1 MLITND
7 VRDDGFGAQ
16 YQSIIWSILFAEVNG
31 HTFYYSPI
39 RYMCSDISDN
49 KKFIENA
56 EKLMNIKDY
65 YPYVYDVYS
74 LANHTVYALK
84 APLFFKEIETNMEHF
99 HNSKSFEKIKFLF
112 YMNNKNP
119 YDTNIINIAV
129 HIRRPVSFD
138 TRIEGAN
145 IPDSY
150 FLRCMENA
158 LYLYSSEKKQV
169 LFHIYSQGKEEKFQI
184 YKKFPVQFHL
194 EDDTF
199 SSFIGMV
206 YADLLIISPS
216 SFSYTAGLLSNG
228 KVVYKPFWHPPRSH
242 WLMMN

>member
-31 HTFYYSPI
+31 HTFYYCPI

-49 KKFIENA
+49 KKFIEDA
-56 EKLMNIKDY
+56 EKTMNIIHN

-84 APLFFKEIETNMEHF
+84 APLFFKEIETNMEYF
-99 HNSKSFEKIKFLF
+99 HNSQSFEKIKQLF
-112 YMNNKNP
+112 YANNKSP
-119 YDTNIINIAV
+119 YNNNIINIAV

-138 TRIEGAN
+138 TRIEGTN
-145 IPDSY
+145 TSDEY
-150 FLRCMENA
+150 FLQSMQTAQRF
-158 LYLYSSEKKQV
+158 YSEEKKQI
-169 LFHIYSQGKEEKFQI
+169 LFHIYSQGKEENFQM
-184 YKKFPVQFHL
+184 YKHFPVQFHL

-206 YADLLIISPS
+206 YADMLIISPS
-216 SFSYTAGLLSNG
+216 SFSYTAALLSNG
-228 KVVYKPFWHPPRSH
+228 KIIYKPFWHPPRAH
-242 WLMMN
+242 WFMCN